1 RPAGQRGQEGLF
13 LVAHDVVDALEVA
26 SDLRIRRSHRV
37 AHHGGELA
45 EHRLVHTQQPH
56 RPDDAP
62 QQPTQ
67 YVAASLVAGRDT
79 VTDQH
84 DAGACVV
91 GDHPEPHVIG
101 VVLTV
106 ATAGD
111 LLRLGDHRAHQ
122 VRLVD
127 VGDALQQVGD
137 ALDPHPGVDVLLRQR
152 TEHRATLLRAD
163 LTAQLLHEDQ
173 VPDLQVAVLV
183 HHGTAL
189 PAVVRTA
196 VVVDLRARAARA
208 GHTHVPVV
216 VRGGAVLDPVLRD
229 AGDLAP
235 QRRCLGIV
243 LVDRHPQP
251 ALVEPVAT
259 VGLRLGDQVP
269 RVLDGAFLEVVAE
282 REVAR
287 HLEERVVPGGL
298 ADLVDVAGT
307 HALLHAGRARVRRRG
322 LAQEV

>member
-1 RPAGQRGQEGLF
+1 
-13 LVAHDVVDALEVA
+13 
-26 SDLRIRRSHRV
+26 
-37 AHHGGELA
+37 
-45 EHRLVHTQQPH
+45 
-56 RPDDAP
+56 
-62 QQPTQ
+62 
-67 YVAASLVAGRDT
+67 
-79 VTDQH
+79 
-84 DAGACVV
+84 
-91 GDHPEPHVIG
+91 
-101 VVLTV
+101 
-106 ATAGD
+106 
-111 LLRLGDHRAHQ
+111 
-122 VRLVD
+122 
-127 VGDALQQVGD
+127 
-137 ALDPHPGVDVLLRQR
+137 
-152 TEHRATLLRAD
+152 
-163 LTAQLLHEDQ
+163 
-173 VPDLQVAVLV
+173 
-183 HHGTAL
+183 AL
-189 PAVVRTA
+189 PAVVRAA

-307 HALLHAGRARVRRRG
+307 HALLHAGRARVRRRS
-322 LAQEV
+322 LAQEVGLELHHACIDEQQVRVVQDTRRAGALAGSTCGEILQAAFSDLMCLHGFSCYGCCELGLGVSGVGRQTPARRQTSALGARRDAGRGFARAADAYLPARGRAWAGRTAIPVSRFTCSCNSCSRSDIPARTSAPNEPRAPASSRIASPTFEANPAGVT